1 MYTYRVSDYR
11 TENLTTDEVIRKC
24 MDDAK
29 SSTQRT
35 IVFDEKEYVISQA
48 ILLPP
53 DTTVILDGCHIMQ
66 ADYTVDNVFRGT
78 NVIVDPNQP
87 LGMPLACEK
96 TKNIRI
102 IGKNGA
108 HISGPQKNA
117 RAYHT
122 TLHEEQDMVGD
133 FWGWRTITVC
143 LSNCDVFEL
152 SGVFFDKSRCWTAS
166 FDRCTNGLI
175 QNIRFRTDCKNG
187 DGIDIRSGCHHIVIR
202 NISGTTS
209 DDTVACTA
217 IGTSTVPHYPMGNYL
232 YPLEPCTCLTEK
244 TQMDMDISDISI
256 ENVRSNGNHHAVI
269 CLAADGHKIY
279 DIRLNRIVE
288 ANAEGKMWRE
298 AVVKVYTGYGKSCST
313 DDIYNIHAEN
323 VLATYAD
330 YAFYCNTELKNCY
343 LKNIHHRDQKASPEI
358 KLDYTENVRIIDGI
372 RRDDIRD
379 MYTSL
384 GIKPTDCVV
393 MHVSL
398 KSIGKIDGGA
408 EQLLAASTDYLKNGL
423 FIVPTHTW
431 ANVNRDTPLYNVLET
446 VPCVGAFAI
455 TCARVANESPNAIR
469 SLHPTHSAAVFGQ
482 DCKRFAEGEEKLH
495 SRTPRNGLWGRLYDE
510 NAKVLLVGV
519 GLDKNT
525 YIHAIDEEI
534 NGLPADENAYFDAQV
549 IDYNG
554 KRIDVPRMNIY
565 TYWPSSTFGLFET
578 ILFDAGALT
587 YSDLGGAQV
596 ICFNVK
602 KAHDVII
609 ERVNSAKNTKM
620 ISELL

>member
-1 MYTYRVSDYR
+1 
-11 TENLTTDEVIRKC
+11 
-24 MDDAK
+24 
-29 SSTQRT
+29 
-35 IVFDEKEYVISQA
+35 
-48 ILLPP
+48 
-53 DTTVILDGCHIMQ
+53 
-66 ADYTVDNVFRGT
+66 
-78 NVIVDPNQP
+78 
-87 LGMPLACEK
+87 
-96 TKNIRI
+96 
-102 IGKNGA
+102 
-108 HISGPQKNA
+108 
-117 RAYHT
+117 
-122 TLHEEQDMVGD
+122 
-133 FWGWRTITVC
+133 
-143 LSNCDVFEL
+143 
-152 SGVFFDKSRCWTAS
+152 
-166 FDRCTNGLI
+166 
-175 QNIRFRTDCKNG
+175 
-187 DGIDIRSGCHHIVIR
+187 
-202 NISGTTS
+202 
-209 DDTVACTA
+209 
-217 IGTSTVPHYPMGNYL
+217 
-232 YPLEPCTCLTEK
+232 
-244 TQMDMDISDISI
+244 
-256 ENVRSNGNHHAVI
+256 
-269 CLAADGHKIY
+269 
-279 DIRLNRIVE
+279 
-288 ANAEGKMWRE
+288 
-298 AVVKVYTGYGKSCST
+298 
-313 DDIYNIHAEN
+313 
-323 VLATYAD
+323 
-330 YAFYCNTELKNCY
+330 
-343 LKNIHHRDQKASPEI
+343 
-358 KLDYTENVRIIDGI
+358 
-372 RRDDIRD
+372 
-379 MYTSL
+379 
-384 GIKPTDCVV
+384 

-525 YIHAIDEEI
+525 YLHAIDEEI

-609 ERVNSAKNTKM
+609 KRVNSAKNTKM